1 MAFLR
6 DCEYYFSGILGMRG
20 RLLIRWS
27 LVRVRPGEPLSA
39 LYVSKTLTENG
50 SKLPGNRA
58 NS

>member
-1 MAFLR
+1 MR
-6 DCEYYFSGILGMRG
+6 DC
-20 RLLIRWS
+20 LLIRWS